1 MKNLIVATALML
13 PLTIAAESKP
23 EAAEAAADLQQ
34 MGITVMGDQDA
45 PLGLFLAPWKE
56 ETRADVLQAPGVHD
70 QPATALRAEGYA
82 RATQYYA
89 VGRAYRSE
97 RLMRN
102 H

>member
-1 MKNLIVATALML
+1 MKLLMLATALL
-13 PLTIAAESKP
+13 LLSFQISAASPPDE
-23 EAAEAAADLQQ
+23 DLQQ
-34 MGITVMGDQDA
+34 MGITVMGDQEA

-56 ETRADVLQAPGVHD
+56 ETRAEVLQAPGVHD
-70 QPATALRAEGYA
+70 QPADAVPAEGFA

-89 VGRAYRSE
+89 AGRAYRSE